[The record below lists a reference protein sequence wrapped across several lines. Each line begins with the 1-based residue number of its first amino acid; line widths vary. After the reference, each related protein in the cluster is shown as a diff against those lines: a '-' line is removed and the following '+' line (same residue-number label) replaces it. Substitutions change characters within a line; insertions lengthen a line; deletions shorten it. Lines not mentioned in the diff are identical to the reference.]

1 MNICDMYLFPGSPGN
16 TVMAMTVNADAGLG
30 SSDALP
36 DEALYAFRFDLDRDA
51 HEDVVFKF
59 RFGHP
64 KHVTGD
70 EHKHLQSFQVRRSVG
85 EQIGGD
91 AGDLLVKGLTGS
103 ASSAAGVSAFV
114 GIAPEMWA
122 ADAIAFFNL
131 LNALYKEDR
140 YDAEVFLH
148 RKNFFARRN
157 VVAMVL
163 EVPNSMIGDGEVAA
177 WSTASLFGHAPEVQI
192 CRWGL
197 PLITHLYLS
206 DPATSDLVDRFH
218 ASPPSHDVASLGAAV
233 ASFTARFSGHANP
246 TSDPV
251 AYSSK
256 VAARLCPVL
265 LPYELGTPAT
275 FDVSGF
281 NGRPLNID
289 AYDVM
294 LSIAANT
301 PIADGVSPDVS
312 RIVESFPYYG
322 RPFSK
327 EEQADLQ
334 PISTGFYE

>member
-36 DEALYAFRFDLDRDA
+36 EEALYVFRFDVDDDA
-51 HEDVVFKF
+51 HEEVVFKF

-64 KHVTGD
+64 DHVNGD
-70 EHKHLQSFQVRRSVG
+70 EHAHVQSFQVKRAVG
-85 EQIGGD
+85 NQIGGD
-91 AGDLLVKGLTGS
+91 AGDLLVEGKTGHAISANGVHAFAGL
-103 ASSAAGVSAFV
+103 
-114 GIAPEMWA
+114 APEMWA

-140 YDAEVFLH
+140 FDPAVFLH
-148 RKNFFARRN
+148 GKNFFAKRN

-163 EVPNSMIGDGEVAA
+163 EVPTSMIGDGIVRA
-177 WSTASLFGHAPEVQI
+177 WATASLFGHAPEVQI

-206 DPATSDLVDRFH
+206 DPASLELVDQFH
-218 ASPPSHDVASLGAAV
+218 ADSPSEDASSIGPAIAA
-233 ASFTARFSGHANP
+233 FTERLSRHANP
-246 TSDPV
+246 TADSIE
-251 AYSSK
+251 YGNM
-256 VAARLCPVL
+256 VAARLCPVM

-275 FDVSGF
+275 FNLSEF

-294 LSIAANT
+294 LTIGAHT
-301 PIADGVSPDVS
+301 PIADGVSPDLT
-312 RIVESFPYYG
+312 RIQDSFPYYG
-322 RPFSK
+322 KPFSK
-327 EEQADLQ
+327 VEQAGLEA
-334 PISTGFYE
+334 ISTGFYE

>member
-1 MNICDMYLFPGSPGN
+1 
-16 TVMAMTVNADAGLG
+16 
-30 SSDALP
+30 
-36 DEALYAFRFDLDRDA
+36 
-51 HEDVVFKF
+51 VVFKF

-64 KHVTGD
+64 KHVDGD
-70 EHKHLQSFQVRRSVG
+70 EHKHVQPFQVRSAVG
-85 EQIGGD
+85 KQIGGD
-91 AGDLLVKGLTGS
+91 AGDLLVEGLTGS
-103 ASSAAGVSAFV
+103 VSSAAAGVSAFV
-114 GIAPEMWA
+114 GVAPEMWA

-140 YDAEVFLH
+140 YDADVFLH
-148 RKNFFARRN
+148 RKNFFAKRN

-163 EVPNSMIGDGEVAA
+163 EVPNSMIGNGKVRA

-206 DPATSDLVDRFH
+206 DPATSDLVDKFH
-218 ASPPSHDVASLGAAV
+218 ASTPSHDVASLGSAV
-233 ASFTARFSGHANP
+233 ASFAARFSGHANP
-246 TSDPV
+246 TADPA
-251 AYSSK
+251 AYGSE
-256 VAARLCPVL
+256 VAARLCPVM

-294 LSIAANT
+294 LTIGANT
-301 PIADGVSPDVS
+301 PIADGVSPDIS
-312 RIVESFPYYG
+312 RISESFPYYG
-322 RPFSK
+322 MPFSK
-327 EEQADLQ
+327 EEQSDLE